1 MKLLTDWVWSQGA
14 GTNESVL
21 VELLASRSNHQ
32 IKAMCD
38 AYLAGLYFLTLL
50 PIFFFFL
57 Q

>member
-21 VELLASRSNHQ
+21 VELFASRSNHQ

-38 AYLAGLYFLTLL
+38 AYLAGL
-50 PIFFFFL
+50 
-57 Q
+57 